1 MKCLKMRQSINTCI
15 AQPIQ
20 TAYIYTCI
28 TEEMKASQLC
38 CTHTIEREA
47 FVHFDVTLTKKQ
59 QQQNTQW
66 IELKPFYTCDNVIQ
80 IWNH

>member
-47 FVHFDVTLTKKQ
+47 FVHFDVTLTKK
-59 QQQNTQW
+59 TTTTKHSMDR
-66 IELKPFYTCDNVIQ
+66 IEAFLYM
-80 IWNH
+80 